1 VRLATAAISED
12 RGGHNLP
19 DKGTAW
25 SLHEEHFAA
34 YADRKCRA
42 VPSLL
47 RTNELN
53 PDWGVVVETKGQSP
67 LLAVDHRTGSLGH
80 EPGNE
85 CFLVKAT
92 IYVNNGNRLAPP
104 SKVCFLTSS
113 TLIGIELMC
122 TQTGDSGAETQHAH
136 YD

>member
-1 VRLATAAISED
+1 MGSPVFIPGGHVSVRAPQRWVIVCPTKLEIQLDRRRRSAKPGCVRLATAAISED

-67 LLAVDHRTGSLGH
+67 LLAVDHRTGSLR
-80 EPGNE
+80 P
-85 CFLVKAT
+85 
-92 IYVNNGNRLAPP
+92 
-104 SKVCFLTSS
+104 
-113 TLIGIELMC
+113 
-122 TQTGDSGAETQHAH
+122 
-136 YD
+136 

>member
-67 LLAVDHRTGSLGH
+67 LLAVDHRTGSLR
-80 EPGNE
+80 P
-85 CFLVKAT
+85 
-92 IYVNNGNRLAPP
+92 
-104 SKVCFLTSS
+104 
-113 TLIGIELMC
+113 
-122 TQTGDSGAETQHAH
+122 
-136 YD
+136 